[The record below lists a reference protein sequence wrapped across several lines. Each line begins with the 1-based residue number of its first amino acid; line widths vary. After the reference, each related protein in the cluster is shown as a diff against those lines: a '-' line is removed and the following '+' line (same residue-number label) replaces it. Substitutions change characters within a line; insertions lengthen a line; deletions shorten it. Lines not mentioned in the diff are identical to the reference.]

1 VGRTGLRDGLD
12 WAAGEARVQSGVG
25 LKALTRAPCDG
36 YGGLGLYF
44 KTKWPRGIPEAVT
57 EAMEKKHSDRGKTRA

>member
-1 VGRTGLRDGLD
+1 MGRTGLRDGLD

-25 LKALTRAPCDG
+25 LKALTRAPRDG

-44 KTKWPRGIPEAVT
+44 KTKWPRRNTLGSDEISHAIARREARV
-57 EAMEKKHSDRGKTRA
+57 